1 MKSSEDKN
9 IFVNKKF
16 KEKFINLDDL
26 RKELK
31 NEQFDVVR
39 SVLQDAYP
47 HTDIKNSW
55 VMSCVELIDKEH
67 DQIVYLPKDLA
78 VEKNSNVLSFRF
90 ESRKKNFVLLL
101 LFLATFLAT
110 AIGTIYVTLN
120 YIEKKDLNK
129 DIDKDGISDLN
140 VDKDKDGKDDINI
153 DTNNDKIPDLNIDYK
168 GNRKAIFNLDKNK
181 DGKADFNLVHDASTP
196 EKRKTCSLNC
206 DVNGDGWP
214 NTNVDLDGD
223 GKADVDI
230 DIDGDGKPDLNLD
243 IDGDGIP
250 DILLDPQGIG
260 ECTERCLETE
270 KNKEEV
276 VDSLKQ
282 SGPSSVTGGSSS
294 STEGSSPAPGGSSG
308 PEVTATANL
317 VITYSGSGAPSIN
330 VLPNDMPDHVDIED
344 RHFTIRNE
352 SNYNLKY
359 RLVWTNVSNDFQTEH
374 LKYKITGTNGGISQ
388 DFRPVPKS
396 NDVIQKSITIPAH
409 VTQSYTLSFVLEG
422 THTEQNIDAGRT
434 FVGVVIAEID
444 EQ

>member
-26 RKELK
+26 KKELK

-78 VEKNSNVLSFRF
+78 VEKVDNTLNFRF
-90 ESRKKNFVLLL
+90 ESRKKNFALLL

-168 GNRKAIFNLDKNK
+168 GNRKAVFNVDSDK
-181 DGKADFNLVHDASTP
+181 DGKADFNFVNDASTL
-196 EKRKTCSLNC
+196 EKRKTCNLNC
-206 DVNGDGWP
+206 DVNADGWP
-214 NTNVDLDGD
+214 DTNIDLDGD

-230 DIDGDGKPDLNLD
+230 DTDKDGKPDLNIDVDGDGKPD
-243 IDGDGIP
+243 
-250 DILLDPQGIG
+250 ILLDPKGTGQ
-260 ECTERCLETE
+260 CTESCVENIE
-270 KNKEEV
+270 QKNEV
-276 VDSLKQ
+276 VDSSKK
-282 SGPSSVTGGSSS
+282 SGPSSVTGEPQSSEV
-294 STEGSSPAPGGSSG
+294 TSSG
-308 PEVTATANL
+308 NL
-317 VITYSGSGAPSIN
+317 VISYSGSGAPSID
-330 VLPNDMPDHVDIED
+330 VLPDDMPEHVEIED
-344 RHFTIRNE
+344 RKFTITNE
-352 SNYNLKY
+352 TNYPILY
-359 RLVWTNVSNDFQTEH
+359 RLVWTNVSNNFETEN
-374 LKYKITGTNGGISQ
+374 LQYSLTGTMGGISKEFQ
-388 DFRPVPKS
+388 PVPKA
-396 NDVIQKSITIPAH
+396 NGIIKEGITIPANT
-409 VTQSYTLSFVLEG
+409 TQSYTLSFVLKG
-422 THTEQNIDAGRT
+422 THTEQNIDAGKT
-434 FVGVVIAEID
+434 FAGVVTAEID